1 MLINQLYYPEGSSC
15 LHLFSCPDLVLLEGG
30 VWGEHIERWP
40 HHSSLNLFIYW
51 LCVLPSQQLDLGNL
65 GLTPVTYWLCDHG
78 LSFLTSK
85 MKELDLSTPEILT
98 TLSSQLFLTHGHLCL
113 HFRHSSCPAFCWAP
127 PASRTPLHSG
137 RAWKWSMWVFFWCA
151 IH

>member
-85 MKELDLSTPEILT
+85 MKELDLSTPEILILLFT
-98 TLSSQLFLTHGHLCL
+98 WWLSSSLGGALRKDNLFWNITFLSPIFKEEVSLNPFQIQRNGEILD
-113 HFRHSSCPAFCWAP
+113 HFS
-127 PASRTPLHSG
+127 
-137 RAWKWSMWVFFWCA
+137 
-151 IH
+151 IN